1 MIKYLLVILLGC
13 NLLFAQVPDGYYD
26 DAEGLSGDDLKASL
40 HEIIDDHN
48 EFPYSSGSTDV
59 WDILKETDRD
69 PDNSSNVILFYTG
82 WSVNAAQEYNN
93 GSGWNREHV
102 WAKSHGDF
110 GTSPGPGTDVH
121 HLRPTDISVNSARGN
136 KDFDNGGTEYIDGDG
151 ATGCNSD
158 NNSWEP
164 RDSEKG
170 DVARMIFYM
179 AVRYEG
185 DSGELDLEMADYV
198 NTAPDP
204 LHGKFS
210 TLMQWNLFDPVD
222 EFEQNRNDVIYDYQE
237 NRNPFI
243 DHPEYALLIWGDEVF
258 DAVQLIDFTA
268 LYETEYPLLEWSTSM
283 ESDNVS
289 WNIFRSE
296 SSSFGQSIQ
305 INQDAIAGQGTTV
318 ELTEYSYQDMEP
330 ANYGQTY
337 WYWLEN
343 YNSAGT
349 SWLHGPVTIT
359 LTGTPEEQEITPLYS
374 LQNYPNPFNPSTKI
388 SFQVTSDSS
397 ENVELMIYN
406 LKGQKIK
413 QYFISNNQASII
425 WDGTDINNQI
435 VPSGVYFCVLSN
447 GEIQQKH
454 KMLLMK

>member
-1 MIKYLLVILLGC
+1 
-13 NLLFAQVPDGYYD
+13 
-26 DAEGLSGDDLKASL
+26 
-40 HEIIDDHN
+40 
-48 EFPYSSGSTDV
+48 
-59 WDILKETDRD
+59 
-69 PDNSSNVILFYTG
+69 
-82 WSVNAAQEYNN
+82 
-93 GSGWNREHV
+93 
-102 WAKSHGDF
+102 
-110 GTSPGPGTDVH
+110 
-121 HLRPTDISVNSARGN
+121 
-136 KDFDNGGTEYIDGDG
+136 
-151 ATGCNSD
+151 
-158 NNSWEP
+158 
-164 RDSEKG
+164 
-170 DVARMIFYM
+170 MIFYM